1 MSQTGNI
8 SIVINKAARAL
19 CVYRAAALERS
30 VRVALGRNAL
40 ADKIQEGDCATPLGE
55 FFVCARNPCSKF
67 FLSLCLSYPNR
78 EHAARG
84 LQSGLISAREHRLI
98 LDALDHGK
106 MPPQDTRLGGEIYI
120 HGELPAGRDW
130 THGCISLDNPSMQE
144 LFDIAAI
151 GTRVSIRP

>member
-8 SIVINKAARAL
+8 SILIDKTARTL
-19 CVYRAAALERS
+19 HIYRAAALKRS
-30 VRVALGRNAL
+30 ARVALGRNAL
-40 ADKIQEGDCATPLGE
+40 ADKVQEGDCATPPGE
-55 FFVCARNPCSKF
+55 FYVCARNPRSKF
-67 FLSLCLSYPNR
+67 FMSLCLSYPNR

-84 LQSGLISAREHRLI
+84 LQCGLISTREHTLI
-98 LDALDHGK
+98 LAALDERR

-130 THGCISLDNPSMQE
+130 THGCIALDNTSMQE

-151 GTRVSIRP
+151 GTSVSIRP

>member
-8 SIVINKAARAL
+8 SIFIDKAARTL
-19 CVYRAAALERS
+19 HIYRAAALARS

-40 ADKIQEGDCATPLGE
+40 ANKVRAGDCATPLGE
-55 FFVCARNPCSKF
+55 FYVCARNPRSKF

-78 EHAARG
+78 EHALRG
-84 LQSGLISAREHRLI
+84 LQSGLINTREYTLI
-98 LDALDHGK
+98 LAALAQGR
-106 MPPQDTRLGGEIYI
+106 MPPQDTALGGEIYI

-130 THGCISLDNPSMQE
+130 THGCIALDNPSMQE

-151 GTRVSIRP
+151 GTKVSIRP